1 MKVPSLL
8 LSVGQLSDTVD
19 CGAGAGLTASSER
32 GILSLSVN
40 GTERGYR
47 RGLSFTD
54 EIRTFC
60 SPIPVPS
67 KAGADSEK
75 QFCLRKSHIRRC
87 ESPSAR
93 SCRLAAGEHFGDG
106 ELAIGAVW
114 NHGLTPLKMKLFAIE
129 LHRDNVRLERQT
141 VGDAA
146 DLGICLRIRPDR

>member
-19 CGAGAGLTASSER
+19 CGAGASLTASGER

-60 SPIPVPS
+60 SPIPLPSRAAADSGGTILPS
-67 KAGADSEK
+67 KISY
-75 QFCLRKSHIRRC
+75 SPC

-106 ELAIGAVW
+106 EFAIGAVW
-114 NHGLTPLKMKLFAIE
+114 NHGLTRLKMKLFAIE
-129 LHRDNVRLERQT
+129 LHRDNVRLE
-141 VGDAA
+141 
-146 DLGICLRIRPDR
+146 